1 MSGLGTIANAAA
13 IICGALAGIVLR
25 RGLPEK
31 WQQTIMQGV
40 ALCIVVIG
48 LQMAFKTANIVIV
61 VVSLVIGSIIGE
73 YFDIEWNLQKFGSW
87 IASKVYHGKDGS
99 FAAQLARGF
108 ISSTLIFCIGAMA
121 VVGALQ
127 DGLKQDP
134 TILYAKATLDGIIS
148 VILTANLGIGVA
160 FSAFSV
166 FIYQGCLTLLAAFL
180 QTVMTEA
187 VLNEITACGG
197 VLITAIGI
205 NMLKI
210 LEIRISNQLPAIFI
224 VWLLAYIFI

>member
-73 YFDIEWNLQKFGSW
+73 YFDIESNLQKFGSW

-148 VILTANLGIGVA
+148 VILTANIGIGVV

-224 VWLLAYIFI
+224 TWLLAYIFI

>member
-48 LQMAFKTANIVIV
+48 LQMAFKTANIVLV

-73 YFDIEWNLQKFGSW
+73 YFDIEDNLQKFGSW
-87 IASKVYHGKDGS
+87 IASKVYNGKDGS

-224 VWLLAYIFI
+224 AWLLAYIFI

>member
-1 MSGLGTIANAAA
+1 MSGMGTIANAAA

-48 LQMAFKTANIVIV
+48 LQMAFKTGNIVIV

-73 YFDIEWNLQKFGSW
+73 YFDIEDNLQKFGSW

-127 DGLKQDP
+127 DGLKQDS

-224 VWLLAYIFI
+224 AWLLAYIFI

>member
-73 YFDIEWNLQKFGSW
+73 YFDIEGNLQKF
-87 IASKVYHGKDGS
+87 GS

-224 VWLLAYIFI
+224 AWLLAYIFI

>member
-73 YFDIEWNLQKFGSW
+73 YFDIESNLEKFGSW

>member
-73 YFDIEWNLQKFGSW
+73 YFDIESNLQKFGSW

-99 FAAQLARGF
+99 FVAQLARGF

-224 VWLLAYIFI
+224 AWLLAYIFI

>member
-73 YFDIEWNLQKFGSW
+73 YFDIEGNLQKFGSW
-87 IASKVYHGKDGS
+87 VN
-99 FAAQLARGF
+99 R
-108 ISSTLIFCIGAMA
+108 
-121 VVGALQ
+121 
-127 DGLKQDP
+127 
-134 TILYAKATLDGIIS
+134 
-148 VILTANLGIGVA
+148 
-160 FSAFSV
+160 
-166 FIYQGCLTLLAAFL
+166 
-180 QTVMTEA
+180 
-187 VLNEITACGG
+187 
-197 VLITAIGI
+197 
-205 NMLKI
+205 
-210 LEIRISNQLPAIFI
+210 
-224 VWLLAYIFI
+224 

>member
-13 IICGALAGIVLR
+13 IICGAVAGIVLR

-73 YFDIEWNLQKFGSW
+73 YFDIEDNLQKFGSW

-205 NMLKI
+205 NMMKI

>member
-48 LQMAFKTANIVIV
+48 LQMAFKTANIVI
-61 VVSLVIGSIIGE
+61 GSIIGE
-73 YFDIEWNLQKFGSW
+73 YFDIEGNLQKFGSW

-134 TILYAKATLDGIIS
+134 KILYAKATLDGIIS

>member
-1 MSGLGTIANAAA
+1 
-13 IICGALAGIVLR
+13 
-25 RGLPEK
+25 
-31 WQQTIMQGV
+31 
-40 ALCIVVIG
+40 
-48 LQMAFKTANIVIV
+48 MAFKTANIVIV

-73 YFDIEWNLQKFGSW
+73 YFDIEGNLQKFGSW

>member
-48 LQMAFKTANIVIV
+48 LQMAFKTVNIVIV

-73 YFDIEWNLQKFGSW
+73 YFDIEGNLQKFGSW

-166 FIYQGCLTLLAAFL
+166 FIYQGCLTLLAAFY
-180 QTVMTEA
+180 
-187 VLNEITACGG
+187 
-197 VLITAIGI
+197 
-205 NMLKI
+205 
-210 LEIRISNQLPAIFI
+210 RR
-224 VWLLAYIFI
+224 

>member
-73 YFDIEWNLQKFGSW
+73 YFDIEGNL
-87 IASKVYHGKDGS
+87 ACARVYIIYAYFLHWCNGCCRS
-99 FAAQLARGF
+99 FAGRVKAGPYNF
-108 ISSTLIFCIGAMA
+108 IC
-121 VVGALQ
+121 Q
-127 DGLKQDP
+127 
-134 TILYAKATLDGIIS
+134 
-148 VILTANLGIGVA
+148 
-160 FSAFSV
+160 
-166 FIYQGCLTLLAAFL
+166 
-180 QTVMTEA
+180 
-187 VLNEITACGG
+187 
-197 VLITAIGI
+197 
-205 NMLKI
+205 
-210 LEIRISNQLPAIFI
+210 SNA
-224 VWLLAYIFI
+224 

>member
-73 YFDIEWNLQKFGSW
+73 YFDIEDNLQKFGSW

-224 VWLLAYIFI
+224 AWLLAYIFI

>member
-73 YFDIEWNLQKFGSW
+73 YFDIEGNLQKFGSW
-87 IASKVYHGKDGS
+87 IASKVYYGKDGS
-99 FAAQLARGF
+99 FAAQLYIIYAYFLHWCNGRCRSFAGWVKAGPYNF
-108 ISSTLIFCIGAMA
+108 IC
-121 VVGALQ
+121 Q
-127 DGLKQDP
+127 
-134 TILYAKATLDGIIS
+134 
-148 VILTANLGIGVA
+148 
-160 FSAFSV
+160 
-166 FIYQGCLTLLAAFL
+166 
-180 QTVMTEA
+180 
-187 VLNEITACGG
+187 
-197 VLITAIGI
+197 
-205 NMLKI
+205 
-210 LEIRISNQLPAIFI
+210 SNA
-224 VWLLAYIFI
+224 

>member
-1 MSGLGTIANAAA
+1 
-13 IICGALAGIVLR
+13 
-25 RGLPEK
+25 
-31 WQQTIMQGV
+31 
-40 ALCIVVIG
+40 
-48 LQMAFKTANIVIV
+48 
-61 VVSLVIGSIIGE
+61 
-73 YFDIEWNLQKFGSW
+73 
-87 IASKVYHGKDGS
+87 
-99 FAAQLARGF
+99 
-108 ISSTLIFCIGAMA
+108 MA

-160 FSAFSV
+160 FSAF
-166 FIYQGCLTLLAAFL
+166 QGCLTLLAAFL

-224 VWLLAYIFI
+224 AWLLAYIFI

>member
-73 YFDIEWNLQKFGSW
+73 YFDIEGNL
-87 IASKVYHGKDGS
+87 
-99 FAAQLARGF
+99 QLARGF

-224 VWLLAYIFI
+224 AWLLAYIFI

>member
-31 WQQTIMQGV
+31 WQQTIMHGV

-73 YFDIEWNLQKFGSW
+73 YFDIEVNESMT
-87 IASKVYHGKDGS
+87 SKDGS
-99 FAAQLARGF
+99 FATQLARGF

-224 VWLLAYIFI
+224 AWLLAHIFI

>member
-1 MSGLGTIANAAA
+1 MSGLGTLANAAA

-73 YFDIEWNLQKFGSW
+73 YFDIKGNLQKFGSW

-224 VWLLAYIFI
+224 AWLLAYIFI

>member
-31 WQQTIMQGV
+31 WQQTIMQGI

-73 YFDIEWNLQKFGSW
+73 YFDIEENLQKFGGW

-127 DGLKQDP
+127 DGLKQDS

-224 VWLLAYIFI
+224 AWLLAYIFI

>member
-73 YFDIEWNLQKFGSW
+73 YFDIEGNLQKFGGW

-108 ISSTLIFCIGAMA
+108 IFCIGAMA

>member
-1 MSGLGTIANAAA
+1 MQRS
-13 IICGALAGIVLR
+13 LR
-25 RGLPEK
+25 
-31 WQQTIMQGV
+31 
-40 ALCIVVIG
+40 A
-48 LQMAFKTANIVIV
+48 
-61 VVSLVIGSIIGE
+61 
-73 YFDIEWNLQKFGSW
+73 
-87 IASKVYHGKDGS
+87 
-99 FAAQLARGF
+99 
-108 ISSTLIFCIGAMA
+108 
-121 VVGALQ
+121 
-127 DGLKQDP
+127 QDP

-210 LEIRISNQLPAIFI
+210 ENIGNTHFESAACNIYC
-224 VWLLAYIFI
+224 LAAGIHIYLKRR

>member
-73 YFDIEWNLQKFGSW
+73 YFDIEDNLQKFGSW
-87 IASKVYHGKDGS
+87 IAFKVYHGKDGS

-224 VWLLAYIFI
+224 AWLLAYIFI

>member
-1 MSGLGTIANAAA
+1 
-13 IICGALAGIVLR
+13 
-25 RGLPEK
+25 
-31 WQQTIMQGV
+31 
-40 ALCIVVIG
+40 
-48 LQMAFKTANIVIV
+48 
-61 VVSLVIGSIIGE
+61 
-73 YFDIEWNLQKFGSW
+73 
-87 IASKVYHGKDGS
+87 
-99 FAAQLARGF
+99 
-108 ISSTLIFCIGAMA
+108 MA

-180 QTVMTEA
+180 QTVTEA

-224 VWLLAYIFI
+224 AWLLAYIFI

>member
-1 MSGLGTIANAAA
+1 
-13 IICGALAGIVLR
+13 
-25 RGLPEK
+25 
-31 WQQTIMQGV
+31 
-40 ALCIVVIG
+40 
-48 LQMAFKTANIVIV
+48 
-61 VVSLVIGSIIGE
+61 
-73 YFDIEWNLQKFGSW
+73 
-87 IASKVYHGKDGS
+87 
-99 FAAQLARGF
+99 
-108 ISSTLIFCIGAMA
+108 MA

-127 DGLKQDP
+127 DGLKHDP

-197 VLITAIGI
+197 ILITAIGI

-224 VWLLAYIFI
+224 AWLLAYIFI

>member
-73 YFDIEWNLQKFGSW
+73 YFDIEGNLQQFGRW

-99 FAAQLARGF
+99 DMHLAPGF

-134 TILYAKATLDGIIS
+134 AILYAKATLDGIIS

-224 VWLLAYIFI
+224 AWLLAYIFI

>member
-1 MSGLGTIANAAA
+1 MKIRIKFRKWGVMKFIGHLDMMRYFQKAVRRAKIDIRYSEGYSPHQIMSFAAPLGV
-13 IICGALAGIVLR
+13 GI
-25 RGLPEK
+25 
-31 WQQTIMQGV
+31 T
-40 ALCIVVIG
+40 
-48 LQMAFKTANIVIV
+48 
-61 VVSLVIGSIIGE
+61 SDGE
-73 YFDIEWNLQKFGSW
+73 YFDIEGNLQQFGSW
-87 IASKVYHGKDGS
+87 IASKVYHGKDDS

-108 ISSTLIFCIGAMA
+108 ISATLIFCIGAMA

-224 VWLLAYIFI
+224 AWLLAYIFI

>member
-73 YFDIEWNLQKFGSW
+73 YFDIESNLQKFGSW

-224 VWLLAYIFI
+224 AWLLAYIFI

>member
-13 IICGALAGIVLR
+13 IICGALGGIVLR

-73 YFDIEWNLQKFGSW
+73 YFDIEENLQKFGSW

-224 VWLLAYIFI
+224 AWLLAYIFI